1 MKGITARDLMPH
13 LAEKGPELSL
23 KPGEAVRRLK
33 AMRVALVRLAKETGD
48 DSYRRDVMAIDEA
61 IEALG
66 R

>member
-1 MKGITARDLMPH
+1 VKGITARDLMPH
-13 LAEKGPELSL
+13 LAEKGRELSL

-48 DSYRRDVMAIDEA
+48 ETYRRDVMAIDQA
-61 IEALG
+61 IEALD